1 MSKEKLAQKQEK
13 KRVSQ
18 FHLME
23 HFLSAGY
30 NSVFSSDLPQGWV
43 AYASGRSK
51 MVLGQEIKRYYVVD
65 RDGLVGW
72 SHVPRNGEYE
82 TDPLQSAI
90 VNLQDRQVRFSAI
103 KDAEGRARYIRRKQ
117 GKCIE
122 SVSRQRR

>member
-30 NSVFSSDLPQGWV
+30 NSVSSSELPQGWV

-51 MVLGQEIKRYYVVD
+51 TVYGQEIKRCYVVD

-72 SHVPRNGEYE
+72 SHVPRNSEYE

-90 VNLQDRQVRFSAI
+90 VNLQDRQVRFSAL
-103 KDAEGRARYIRRKQ
+103 KDTEGKAAYIREKQ
-117 GKCIE
+117 GKCID
-122 SVSRQRR
+122 SLYRQRR